1 MSQACHL
8 GRAAPAPGVVSDPA
22 HRASSQAVKRTPGCG
37 AGGASVAPLAG
48 RSGARYG
55 GVSDDRGRRPG
66 SPPVWLAALV
76 LCLGCGSTP
85 PSSPLATTDPVGSP
99 STVTASAAAADGSP
113 DYLWS
118 FESLRLQVDAHS
130 IVQDSSSGSIVLRL
144 AHNNSLPGS
153 AWKIFDAKDHCCPQY
168 TFSYIDGFYNS
179 ATAIASDK
187 MLDRTDLVLP
197 WRLFG
202 LLGATLPTPRQLIV
216 QRLADSGQP
225 SYALFE
231 FVFPAPQ

>member
-8 GRAAPAPGVVSDPA
+8 GRAAPASGVVSDPA

-48 RSGARYG
+48 RSGARHG
-55 GVSDDRGRRPG
+55 GVSDDRRRRRRA
-66 SPPVWLAALV
+66 PPVLLAALV
-76 LCLGCGSTP
+76 LGLGCDSTP
-85 PSSPLATTDPVGSP
+85 PSSPLATTDPIGSP
-99 STVTASAAAADGSP
+99 STVTASAATADGSP

-144 AHNNSLPGS
+144 AHKNSLPGS
-153 AWKIFDAKDHCCPQY
+153 TWKIFDAQERCCPQY

-202 LLGATLPTPRQLIV
+202 LLGATLPTERQLIV